1 MAIYLKYCG
10 LALGT
15 AFVASVL
22 ACSSVL
28 AADKVK
34 VTLNWTP
41 AIASIGII
49 YGDVL
54 GYYHAAGIDLEI
66 EPGKG
71 SGTTSQLVAAGS
83 TDLGLA
89 NGPSAIA
96 IAAKGA
102 PIKIIAPIYQT
113 SDWGITSLID
123 TPIASPKDLEGKS
136 IAIAPGGADIAL
148 FQLMLDKNGVD
159 KSKINIL
166 SADASGHIGLLAE
179 KKVDGVSAAPG
190 DVMLPLSEKGIKTKM
205 MYYRDQGAPLVGLSL
220 VARDDKLKE
229 NPDLYKRLVDATLR
243 GYAAAAKDPEAAVDA
258 LLSRYS
264 DAGAKKVLLE
274 ELTQYTTAEYC
285 VSGAKGFGKPPS
297 SLWASTGSA
306 LVTSLGSLGEGGI
319 EAKYT
324 EDYLPVEAPACPQ
337 M

>member
-1 MAIYLKYCG
+1 MENNLKYCLRVVGAG
-10 LALGT
+10 LIAAT
-15 AFVASVL
+15 VAFSPAM
-22 ACSSVL
+22 
-28 AADKVK
+28 AADKLK

-49 YGDVL
+49 YADTL
-54 GYYHAAGIDLEI
+54 GYYNTAGIDLEI

-113 SDWGITSLID
+113 SEWGIISLAN
-123 TPIASPKDLEGKS
+123 TPISRPKDLEGKS
-136 IAIAPGGADIAL
+136 IAIPAGSADVAL
-148 FQLMLDKNGVD
+148 FQLMLTANGVD

-166 SADASGHIGLLAE
+166 SADASGFIGLLAE

-190 DVMLPLSEKGIKTKM
+190 DVMLPLGEKGIKTKI
-205 MYYRDQGAPLVGLSL
+205 MYYRDNGAPLVGLSII
-220 VARDDKLKE
+220 ARDDKLKQ
-229 NPDLYKRLVDATLR
+229 NPDLYKRFVDATLK
-243 GYAAAAKDPEAAVDA
+243 GYSAAAKDPVAAVDA

-264 DAGAKKVLLE
+264 DAGAKSALLE
-274 ELTQYTTAEYC
+274 ELTKYAMADFC
-285 VSGAKGFGKPPS
+285 VAGATGLGKPPA
-297 SLWASTGSA
+297 SLWATTGNA
-306 LVTSLGSLGEGGI
+306 LTTSLGTLGDGGI
-319 EAKYT
+319 EAKHT
-324 EDYLPVEAPACPQ
+324 EDYLPAQVPPCP
-337 M
+337 